1 MKYIITVLIIFT
13 FMIYVPFN
21 SLHNRNDSLNADSDI
36 SATEEI
42 NSNDSEMYDKNG
54 YNPNNDLI
62 AETEKG
68 NEIEDLS
75 SCYVQSKISNL
86 AVRADCSLTSTV
98 IGRLDKGDMVAY
110 LDICGKWYKTVYKN
124 RIAYVSAKTE
134 YSSIVQL
141 QHSNN
146 TVEKVIDTAESL
158 LGFPY
163 VYGAVRIHNGNGVL
177 LSGFDETKFDC
188 SSLVQYAYY
197 KGADIL
203 LNVNTRTQI
212 YNGNKVSKDNIQ
224 RGDLLFF
231 TNSSRYYNVGIE
243 RIGHV
248 AIYLGN
254 NYILH
259 TASDYA
265 VIEQISATRWNY
277 FIEARHVI

>member
-21 SLHNRNDSLNADSDI
+21 SLHNRNDNLNAENDI
-36 SATEEI
+36 NATEEI
-42 NSNDSEMYDKNG
+42 NSNDSEMYNENG
-54 YNPNNDLI
+54 YNPNTDTT
-62 AETEKG
+62 AETEKE
-68 NEIEDLS
+68 NNEDLS
-75 SCYVQSKISNL
+75 SCYIQSKISNL
-86 AVRADCSLTSTV
+86 AVRADCNSLSTV

-110 LDICGKWYKTVYKN
+110 LDICGNWYKTLYKN
-124 RIAYVSAKTE
+124 RIAYISAKAE

-141 QHSNN
+141 QHSNDK
-146 TVEKVIDTAESL
+146 VEKVIDVAESL

-163 VYGAVRIHNGNGVL
+163 VYGAVRVHNGKGIL
-177 LSGFDETKFDC
+177 LSGFDKTKFDC

-212 YNGNKVSKDNIQ
+212 YNGEKVSKDNIQ
-224 RGDLLFF
+224 RGDLFFF

-243 RIGHV
+243 RVGHV

-265 VIEQISATRWNY
+265 VIEQISAARWSY
-277 FIEARHVI
+277 FIEARQVI